1 MKAKDL
7 IKGQDF
13 KLAGQRKFR
22 TILDLLTDNNKNNSC
37 TELQGKILIL
47 CDNGKEIILDHE
59 QEVII
64 NETDILLAERF
75 LAQPQK
81 ESKEQAVE
89 RIFYQHEGFKF
100 HPCAGLIYNLRWGKY
115 IFDIRKIRELYG
127 VKTKDISMTEILSSH
142 TQKAFTT
149 KIEEMLKM
157 IGDEPFKNVLLK
169 LS

>member
-1 MKAKDL
+1 M
-7 IKGQDF
+7 
-13 KLAGQRKFR
+13 
-22 TILDLLTDNNKNNSC
+22 
-37 TELQGKILIL
+37 
-47 CDNGKEIILDHE
+47 
-59 QEVII
+59 
-64 NETDILLAERF
+64 LAERF

-149 KIEEMLKM
+149 KIEEMLKI